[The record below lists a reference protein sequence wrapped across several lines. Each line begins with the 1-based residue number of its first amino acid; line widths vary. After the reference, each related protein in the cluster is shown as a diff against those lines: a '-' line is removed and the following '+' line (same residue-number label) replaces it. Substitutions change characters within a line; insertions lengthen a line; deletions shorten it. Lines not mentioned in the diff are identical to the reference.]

1 MPNKKII
8 QLPTSTTPLTGAEI
22 VPVVQSGATV
32 QTSVNSLG
40 PGVGYTPAGTG
51 AVATTVQTKLRES
64 VSVKDFGA
72 VGNGTTD
79 NTAAFNTIEALSNTY
94 FYMPEGLYKTTQLN
108 LTKVYW
114 GPGRIQ
120 FNDGYIQQ
128 GVDFTIYPARN
139 VTGNFTIGAPGDLV
153 LNPNG
158 NVTFAGKRIQNIGNP
173 LGNLDAVNLSYF
185 NSNAASQTQV
195 TALNSSVATL
205 QTDVTALNSS
215 VATLQTN
222 VTALNSS
229 VTTLQTS
236 VTALNS
242 SVTTLQTNVG
252 NFQYSFGSFTPTIT
266 TDLGGTGTYTIQT
279 GSWVKTGK
287 LVTIRA
293 YVAFTNYTVT
303 SGLGHISIL
312 TTGAP
317 TPVAN
322 SGVYNQIGQVY
333 STFPTGTDYPN
344 NFLFSAFQSDGS
356 IDFYR
361 KPTANS
367 TTNSYTTF
375 LNLIAAVSGTAQ
387 TGTTTSVTLAVSAS
401 SSDGYYVDRTI
412 VVTTGGVPETKTILS
427 YNGTT
432 KVVGISAAS
441 PFTTAPTSSSTYTI
455 NPSGVLQTI
464 ISYETT

>member
-1 MPNKKII
+1 MTNKKIT

-114 GPGRIQ
+114 GPGRIK

-153 LNPNG
+153 LDPNG
-158 NVTFAGKRIQNIGNP
+158 NVTFAGKRIQNIGDP
-173 LGNLDAVNLSYF
+173 LGNLDAVNLQYF
-185 NSNAASQTQV
+185 NNNAASQAEI
-195 TALNSSVATL
+195 TALSADVSALQTDVATL
-205 QTDVTALNSS
+205 QTDV
-215 VATLQTN
+215 ATVQTDLG
-222 VTALNSS
+222 T
-229 VTTLQTS
+229 
-236 VTALNS
+236 
-242 SVTTLQTNVG
+242 
-252 NFQYSFGSFTPTIT
+252 FDYSFGSFTPTIT

-317 TPVAN
+317 TPVVT

-356 IDFYR
+356 INFYR

-387 TGTTTSVTLAVSAS
+387 AGTTTSVTLAVSAS

-455 NPSGVLQTI
+455 NPSGVLQSI